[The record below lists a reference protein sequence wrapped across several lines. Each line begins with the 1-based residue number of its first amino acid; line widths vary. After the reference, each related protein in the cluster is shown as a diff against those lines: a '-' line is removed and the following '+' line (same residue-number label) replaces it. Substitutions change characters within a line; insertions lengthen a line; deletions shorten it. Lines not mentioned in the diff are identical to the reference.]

1 MPSASRSTRISDPPA
16 LGLARS
22 RHATNRMC
30 RARRVAEARGSGIGA
45 RLAGG
50 GTGAPASGGAGVLAP
65 AAVGINGPA
74 AVAVAADGLA
84 DSSFT
89 RPRSTSGCDTAPEL
103 SLLAGNVY
111 RTMEHK
117 FW

>member
-1 MPSASRSTRISDPPA
+1 
-16 LGLARS
+16 
-22 RHATNRMC
+22 
-30 RARRVAEARGSGIGA
+30 
-45 RLAGG
+45 
-50 GTGAPASGGAGVLAP
+50 
-65 AAVGINGPA
+65 VGINGPA